1 MWKDARPVEETCVRR
16 QDLLRIM
23 WKEARSVGKSKTKW
37 WGTCLRKE
45 CERTLYMFRKIN
57 REQGVQV
64 SKIEELVCRS
74 VILCS
79 QLAKCVNTKHLTFIE
94 SAVLCFCD
102 FTYLTT
108 CMLSYGGLCSL
119 ANRNPCSPWPEL
131 CQILVLPQCF
141 MCLTCGH
148 VRLLLCLHCILKQPM
163 LMSCWLSLWI

>member
-1 MWKDARPVEETCVRR
+1 MRGGKICWRTCERI

-23 WKEARSVGKSKTKW
+23 WKEARSVGGSKP
-37 WGTCLRKE
+37 TCLRKE
-45 CERTLYMFRKIN
+45 CERTLYMFEKNN

-74 VILCS
+74 VMLCS

-108 CMLSYGGLCSL
+108 CMLSFGRALFLSP
-119 ANRNPCSPWPEL
+119 RHPCSPWPEL
-131 CQILVLPQCF
+131 CQILVLPQYF
-141 MCLTCGH
+141 MCLPCGH
-148 VRLLLCLHCILKQPM
+148 MRLLLCPHCILRQPM
-163 LMSCWLSLWI
+163 LMSC

>member
-1 MWKDARPVEETCVRR
+1 
-16 QDLLRIM
+16 
-23 WKEARSVGKSKTKW
+23 
-37 WGTCLRKE
+37 
-45 CERTLYMFRKIN
+45 MFEKNN

-119 ANRNPCSPWPEL
+119 VNRHPLLTLAQAMPDPCAPSVLHAFNLWSHEVAVVSALYLEATYVNEL
-131 CQILVLPQCF
+131 LTKSLYLVLIKNNREQKVQVSK
-141 MCLTCGH
+141 L
-148 VRLLLCLHCILKQPM
+148 R
-163 LMSCWLSLWI
+163 S